1 MSEENSVEALL
12 EEARLAAEMPPP
24 EERFRLREAAGFSR
38 AHIAATVGV
47 GRSTIANWETGV
59 SDPTPPARLP
69 YLRIL
74 KGLAEIYPP
83 PSSAPDPAV
92 ALFTD
97 QPYGSAPVQA
107 AAPTPAPA
115 AVPAALTGLETLR
128 GEDGRAIEGDPGPCV
143 RCGVETT
150 YQSTDGRPL
159 HSGAMCQPTI
169 APAPTAAAPCPAAPP
184 AVPPAP
190 APAAAPSPASS
201 LTAPP
206 PAPAPAP
213 ASAAPVPAP
222 ETAAPAPASAVSPVP
237 ARVPTRPQRR
247 SKSAERA
254 EADLMG
260 LIRGAVEQEA
270 ERADGD
276 EDAALKALIGRA
288 IPDVMHLFNET
299 RATARY
305 EYTAYPA
312 LPDVLH
318 KPSKREP
325 DQIWEARPAYNNPA
339 YSLRAPE
346 RNIKVTALDINAA
359 YLSALKVWLPIGKL
373 EHTTGSDGVGPKRS
387 GVHLITPAPWTHPHL
402 PDPLGDRD
410 TPGALWVTDATL
422 RLLLR
427 LSGPKWA
434 LTEAPTVH
442 ESWTSGATENFLD
455 ALRKLLTA
463 ARSEAIAAGDVLT
476 LEYVKSMYS
485 KFVSTMGESVHNRE
499 MVRPDWMHN
508 IHSQAFA
515 LHCGRAYKAHQA
527 GLDVVALKHTDE
539 LHVTGDWR
547 QVFTE
552 GRGVAEL
559 KIKAGDG
566 KTAGEYLI
574 GKVSG

>member
-1 MSEENSVEALL
+1 
-12 EEARLAAEMPPP
+12 MPPP
-24 EERFRLREAAGFSR
+24 EERLRLREAAGLTR
-38 AHIAATVGV
+38 AQVAEAVGV
-47 GRSTIANWETGV
+47 ARGTVLAWEAGK
-59 SDPTPPARLP
+59 SDPTPPGRLP
-69 YLRIL
+69 YLRL
-74 KGLAEIYPP
+74 LEGLAELHPAP
-83 PSSAPDPAV
+83 GAPGDPVAELLAAAQPSAP
-92 ALFTD
+92 
-97 QPYGSAPVQA
+97 QP
-107 AAPTPAPA
+107 PAPA
-115 AVPAALTGLETLR
+115 PAPIPVPAALVGLETLR
-128 GEDGRAIEGDPGPCV
+128 GPDGRAIEGDPGPCV

-159 HSGAMCQPTI
+159 HSGAMCQPTT
-169 APAPTAAAPCPAAPP
+169 PAQLTAAPQAAPP
-184 AVPPAP
+184 APAAP
-190 APAAAPSPASS
+190 APEDV
-201 LTAPP
+201 L
-206 PAPAPAP
+206 APAPAP
-213 ASAAPVPAP
+213 
-222 ETAAPAPASAVSPVP
+222 VSPVP

-254 EADLMG
+254 EADLMA

-270 ERADGD
+270 VCAGGD
-276 EDAALKALIGRA
+276 EDAALAALVKRA
-288 IPDVMHLFNET
+288 IPDVMHLFSET
-299 RATARY
+299 RSTARY

-318 KPSKREP
+318 KPSKQEP
-325 DQIWEARPAYNNPA
+325 DQIWEARPAYTNPA
-339 YSLRAPE
+339 YSMRAAQKDV
-346 RNIKVTALDINAA
+346 KVTALDVNAA
-359 YLSALKVWLPIGKL
+359 YLSALKVWLPIGRL
-373 EHTTGSDGVGPKRS
+373 EHTTGMDGVGPKRS

-410 TPGALWVTDATL
+410 TPGALWITDATL

-455 ALRKLLTA
+455 ALRKLLVA
-463 ARSEAIAAGDVLT
+463 ARAEAIAAGDRLT

-499 MVRPDWMHN
+499 MVRPDWMHL

-552 GRGVAEL
+552 GRGVSEM
-559 KIKAGDG
+559 KTKTGDG
-566 KTAGEYLI
+566 KASGEYLV
-574 GKVSG
+574 GKVGG

>member
-1 MSEENSVEALL
+1 MSEKVSVESLL
-12 EEARLAAEMPPP
+12 EEARLAKAMPPP
-24 EERFRLREAAGFSR
+24 EERLRLREAAGLTR
-38 AHIAATVGV
+38 AQVAEAVGV
-47 GRSTIANWETGV
+47 ARGTVLAWEAGK
-59 SDPTPPARLP
+59 SDPTPPGRLP
-69 YLRIL
+69 YLRL
-74 KGLAEIYPP
+74 LEGLAELHP
-83 PSSAPDPAV
+83 APAAPGDPIA
-92 ALFTD
+92 ALFAD
-97 QPYGSAPVQA
+97 QPYGTVPVPA
-107 AAPTPAPA
+107 AAGVPAA
-115 AVPAALTGLETLR
+115 AVPAAFTGLETLR

-159 HSGAMCQPTI
+159 HSGAMCQPAT
-169 APAPTAAAPCPAAPP
+169 PAQPSTAP
-184 AVPPAP
+184 AVPPHAS
-190 APAAAPSPASS
+190 APAAAP
-201 LTAPP
+201 
-206 PAPAPAP
+206 
-213 ASAAPVPAP
+213 AA
-222 ETAAPAPASAVSPVP
+222 AAAVSPVP

-247 SKSAERA
+247 SRSAERA

-270 ERADGD
+270 ERAGGD
-276 EDAALKALIGRA
+276 EEAALKALVKRA
-288 IPDVMHLFNET
+288 IPDVMHLFDET

-318 KPSKREP
+318 KPSKKEP

-339 YSLRAPE
+339 YSLRAAE
-346 RNIKVTALDINAA
+346 RDVKVTALDVNAA

-373 EHTTGSDGVGPKRS
+373 EHSTGMDGVGPKRS
-387 GVHLITPAPWTHPHL
+387 GVHLVTPAEWAHPHL

-410 TPGALWVTDATL
+410 TPGALWITDATL

-427 LSGPKWA
+427 LSGPKWG
-434 LTEAPTVH
+434 LTGAPTVH

-455 ALRKLLTA
+455 ALRKLLVA
-463 ARSEAIAAGDVLT
+463 ARSEAIEAGDKLT
-476 LEYVKSMYS
+476 LEYVKAMYS
-485 KFVSTMGESVHNRE
+485 KFVSTMGESQHNRE

-508 IHSQAFA
+508 IHSQAYA

-527 GLDVVALKHTDE
+527 GLDVVALKNTDE

-552 GRGVAEL
+552 GRSVSEL
-559 KIKAGDG
+559 KIKQGDA
-566 KTAGEYLI
+566 KTSGEYLV

>member
-1 MSEENSVEALL
+1 MNEKASVEALL
-12 EEARLAAEMPPP
+12 EEARLAKAMPPP
-24 EERFRLREAAGFSR
+24 QERLRLREAAGLTR
-38 AHIAATVGV
+38 AQVATAVGV
-47 GRSTIANWETGV
+47 ARGTVLAWESGK
-59 SDPTPPARLP
+59 SDPTPPGRLP
-69 YLRIL
+69 YLRL
-74 KGLAEIYPP
+74 LEGLAELYP
-83 PSSAPDPAV
+83 APVDPADNPIA
-92 ALFTD
+92 ALFND
-97 QPYGSAPVQA
+97 QPYGTA
-107 AAPTPAPA
+107 PAPA
-115 AVPAALTGLETLR
+115 AAETPAVAVPAALTGLETLR
-128 GEDGRAIEGDPGPCV
+128 GPDGRAIEGDPGPCI

-159 HSGAMCQPTI
+159 HSGAMCQPTT
-169 APAPTAAAPCPAAPP
+169 PQPTAAPP
-184 AVPPAP
+184 ATPPAP
-190 APAAAPSPASS
+190 ASVA
-201 LTAPP
+201 
-206 PAPAPAP
+206 AP
-213 ASAAPVPAP
+213 ASAAAP
-222 ETAAPAPASAVSPVP
+222 VSPVP

-270 ERADGD
+270 ERAGGD
-276 EDAALKALIGRA
+276 EDAALDALVKRA
-288 IPDVMHLFNET
+288 IPDVMHLFTET

-312 LPDVLH
+312 LPDILH

-339 YSLRAPE
+339 YSMRAPE
-346 RNIKVTALDINAA
+346 RNIKVTALDVNAA

-373 EHTTGSDGVGPKRS
+373 EHTTGSDGIGPKRS
-387 GVHLITPAPWTHPHL
+387 GVHLITPAEWAHPHL

-410 TPGALWVTDATL
+410 TPGALWITDATL

-434 LTEAPTVH
+434 LTGAPTVH

-455 ALRKLLTA
+455 ALRKLLVA
-463 ARSEAIAAGDVLT
+463 ARSEAIAAGDKLT
-476 LEYVKSMYS
+476 LEYVKAMYS

-499 MVRPDWMHN
+499 MVRPDWMHL

-547 QVFTE
+547 QVFPE
-552 GRGVAEL
+552 GRGVSEL
-559 KIKAGDG
+559 KIKQGDG
-566 KTAGEYLI
+566 KASGEYLV
-574 GKVSG
+574 GKVGG

>member
-12 EEARLAAEMPPP
+12 EEARLAAAMPPP
-24 EERFRLREAAGFSR
+24 AERFRLREAAGFSR

-47 GRSTIANWETGV
+47 GRQTIANWETGV
-59 SDPTPPARLP
+59 SDPTPPARYP

-74 KGLAEIYPP
+74 KGLADIYPP
-83 PSSAPDPAV
+83 PAAHGDPIAG
-92 ALFTD
+92 LFTEE
-97 QPYGSAPVQA
+97 AAQA
-107 AAPTPAPA
+107 AT
-115 AVPAALTGLETLR
+115 AVPAAFTGLETLR
-128 GEDGRAIEGDPGPCV
+128 GPDGRAIEGDPGPCV

-159 HSGAMCQPTI
+159 HSGAMCQPTTVS
-169 APAPTAAAPCPAAPP
+169 PAGAAAAPP
-184 AVPPAP
+184 APVP
-190 APAAAPSPASS
+190 APAAAP
-201 LTAPP
+201 
-206 PAPAPAP
+206 APAVAP
-213 ASAAPVPAP
+213 
-222 ETAAPAPASAVSPVP
+222 VSPVP
-237 ARVPTRPQRR
+237 ARVPARPQRR

-270 ERADGD
+270 ERAGGD

-339 YSLRAPE
+339 YSMRAPE
-346 RNIKVTALDINAA
+346 KNVKVTALDVNAA

-410 TPGALWVTDATL
+410 TPGALWITDATL

-427 LSGPKWA
+427 LSGPKWG

-455 ALRKLLTA
+455 ALRKLLVA
-463 ARSEAIAAGDVLT
+463 ARSTAIEAGDKLL

-485 KFVSTMGESVHNRE
+485 KFVSTMGESQHNRE

-539 LHVTGDWR
+539 LHVAGGDWR

-559 KIKAGDG
+559 KVKQGDG
-566 KTAGEYLI
+566 KASGEYLV
-574 GKVSG
+574 GKVGG

>member
-1 MSEENSVEALL
+1 MSEEASVEALL
-12 EEARLAAEMPPP
+12 EEARLAAAMPPP
-24 EERFRLREAAGFSR
+24 AERLRLREAAGFSR

-47 GRSTIANWETGV
+47 GRQTIANWETGV
-59 SDPTPPARLP
+59 SDPTPPARYP

-74 KGLAEIYPP
+74 KGLADIYPAP
-83 PSSAPDPAV
+83 TTAPSPSDPVA
-92 ALFTD
+92 ALFTEE
-97 QPYGSAPVQA
+97 
-107 AAPTPAPA
+107 PTRPAPP
-115 AVPAALTGLETLR
+115 VPAAFTGLETLR
-128 GEDGRAIEGDPGPCV
+128 GPDGRAIEGDPGPCV

-159 HSGAMCQPTI
+159 HSGAMCQPTTP
-169 APAPTAAAPCPAAPP
+169 PAQPA

-190 APAAAPSPASS
+190 VPAPAAS
-201 LTAPP
+201 
-206 PAPAPAP
+206 
-213 ASAAPVPAP
+213 VP
-222 ETAAPAPASAVSPVP
+222 VSPVA

-247 SKSAERA
+247 SKSTERA

-270 ERADGD
+270 ERAGGD

-312 LPDVLH
+312 LPDILH
-318 KPSKREP
+318 KPSKKDP

-339 YSLRAPE
+339 FSLRAPNADL
-346 RNIKVTALDINAA
+346 RVTALDVNAA

-373 EHTTGSDGVGPKRS
+373 EHSTGTDGVGPKRS
-387 GVHLITPAPWTHPHL
+387 GVHLITPAEWTHPHL
-402 PDPLGDRD
+402 PDPLGDREE
-410 TPGALWVTDATL
+410 PGALWITDATL

-427 LSGPKWA
+427 LSGPKWG
-434 LTEAPTVH
+434 LTGAPTVH

-455 ALRKLLTA
+455 ALRKLLVA
-463 ARSEAIAAGDVLT
+463 ARSEAIAAGDRLT
-476 LEYVKSMYS
+476 LEYVKAMYS
-485 KFVSTMGESVHNRE
+485 KFVSTMGESQHNRE
-499 MVRPDWMHN
+499 MTRPDWMHN
-508 IHSQAFA
+508 IHSQAYA

-539 LHVTGDWR
+539 LHVIGDWR

-552 GRGVAEL
+552 GRGVSEL
-559 KIKAGDG
+559 KIKTGDA
-566 KTAGEYLI
+566 KTSGEYLV
-574 GKVSG
+574 GKVGG

>member
-12 EEARLAAEMPPP
+12 EEARLAAAMPPP
-24 EERFRLREAAGFSR
+24 AERFRLREAAGFSR

-83 PSSAPDPAV
+83 PATAPDSV
-92 ALFTD
+92 TALFTEE
-97 QPYGSAPVQA
+97 
-107 AAPTPAPA
+107 PAPA
-115 AVPAALTGLETLR
+115 AMTVPAAFTGLETLR
-128 GEDGRAIEGDPGPCV
+128 GPDGRAIEGDPGPCV

-159 HSGAMCQPTI
+159 HSGAMCQPTTT
-169 APAPTAAAPCPAAPP
+169 ASPAVPAP
-184 AVPPAP
+184 VPPAP
-190 APAAAPSPASS
+190 APAAA
-201 LTAPP
+201 
-206 PAPAPAP
+206 APAPV
-213 ASAAPVPAP
+213 AAP
-222 ETAAPAPASAVSPVP
+222 VSPVP

-270 ERADGD
+270 ERAGGD

-288 IPDVMHLFNET
+288 IPDVMDLFNET

-312 LPDVLH
+312 LPDILH
-318 KPSKREP
+318 KPSKKDP

-339 YSLRAPE
+339 YSLRAPGADL
-346 RNIKVTALDINAA
+346 RVTALDVNAA

-387 GVHLITPAPWTHPHL
+387 GVHLINPAPWTHPHL

-410 TPGALWVTDATL
+410 TPGALWITDATL

-455 ALRKLLTA
+455 ALRKLLVA
-463 ARSEAIAAGDVLT
+463 ARSEAIVAGDKLT
-476 LEYVKSMYS
+476 LEYVKAMYS

-508 IHSQAFA
+508 IHSQAYA

-539 LHVTGDWR
+539 LHVTGGDWR

-559 KIKAGDG
+559 KVKQGDG
-566 KTAGEYLI
+566 KTAGEYLV
-574 GKVSG
+574 GKVGG

>member
-1 MSEENSVEALL
+1 MSEENSVETLL
-12 EEARLAAEMPPP
+12 EEARLAAAMPPP

-74 KGLAEIYPP
+74 KGLADIYPP
-83 PSSAPDPAV
+83 PTTAPAPIA
-92 ALFTD
+92 
-97 QPYGSAPVQA
+97 SAPV
-107 AAPTPAPA
+107 PA
-115 AVPAALTGLETLR
+115 AFTGLDTLR
-128 GEDGRAIEGDPGPCV
+128 GPDGRAIEGDPGPCV

-159 HSGAMCQPTI
+159 HSGALCQPA
-169 APAPTAAAPCPAAPP
+169 APAPAP
-184 AVPPAP
+184 AVIAP
-190 APAAAPSPASS
+190 APAAAPAV
-201 LTAPP
+201 APTP
-206 PAPAPAP
+206 VAL
-213 ASAAPVPAP
+213 AAA
-222 ETAAPAPASAVSPVP
+222 AVSPVP
-237 ARVPTRPQRR
+237 APVPTRPQRR

-254 EADLMG
+254 EADLMA
-260 LIRGAVEQEA
+260 LIRGAVEHEA
-270 ERADGD
+270 ERAGGD
-276 EDAALKALIGRA
+276 EDAALDALVKRA

-312 LPDVLH
+312 LPDILH
-318 KPSKREP
+318 KPSKKDP

-339 YSLRAPE
+339 YSLRAPLLDLQ
-346 RNIKVTALDINAA
+346 VTALDVNAA

-387 GVHLITPAPWTHPHL
+387 GVHLITPADWTHPHL
-402 PDPLGDRD
+402 PNPLGDRD
-410 TPGALWVTDATL
+410 EPGALWITDATL

-427 LSGPKWA
+427 LSGPKWG

-455 ALRKLLTA
+455 ALRKLLVA
-463 ARSEAIAAGDVLT
+463 ARSEAIEAGDRLT
-476 LEYVKSMYS
+476 LEYVKAMYS
-485 KFVSTMGESVHNRE
+485 KFVSTMGESQHNRE

-508 IHSQAFA
+508 IHSQAYA

-539 LHVTGDWR
+539 LHVTGGDWR
-547 QVFTE
+547 KVFTE
-552 GRGVAEL
+552 GRGVSEL
-559 KIKAGDG
+559 KIKTGDS
-566 KTAGEYLI
+566 KTSGEYLV
-574 GKVSG
+574 GKVGG

>member
-1 MSEENSVEALL
+1 MTDPVSVESLL
-12 EEARLAAEMPPP
+12 EEARLAKAMPPP
-24 EERFRLREAAGFSR
+24 EERLRLREAAGLTR
-38 AHIAATVGV
+38 AQVATAVGV
-47 GRSTIANWETGV
+47 ARGTLLAWESGK
-59 SDPTPPARLP
+59 SDPTPPGRLP
-69 YLRIL
+69 YLRL
-74 KGLAEIYPP
+74 LEGLAELHP
-83 PSSAPDPAV
+83 APVDPADNPV
-92 ALFTD
+92 GALFND
-97 QPYGSAPVQA
+97 RPYGAAPVPA
-107 AAPTPAPA
+107 AAETPAV
-115 AVPAALTGLETLR
+115 AVPAALTGLGTLR
-128 GEDGRAIEGDPGPCV
+128 GEDGLAIEGDPGPCV

-150 YQSTDGRPL
+150 FQSTDGRPL
-159 HSGAMCQPTI
+159 HSGGLCQR
-169 APAPTAAAPCPAAPP
+169 PAPVRPQATPP
-184 AVPPAP
+184 ATPAP
-190 APAAAPSPASS
+190 APAAA
-201 LTAPP
+201 
-206 PAPAPAP
+206 
-213 ASAAPVPAP
+213 APVPPVAP
-222 ETAAPAPASAVSPVP
+222 PVA

-270 ERADGD
+270 ERAGGD
-276 EDAALKALIGRA
+276 EDAALAALVKRA

-312 LPDVLH
+312 LPDILH

-346 RNIKVTALDINAA
+346 RTIKVTALDVNAA

-373 EHTTGSDGVGPKRS
+373 EHTTGTDGVGPKRS
-387 GVHLITPAPWTHPHL
+387 GVHLVTPAPWTHPHL

-410 TPGALWVTDATL
+410 TPGALWITDATL

-455 ALRKLLTA
+455 ALRKLLVA
-463 ARSEAIAAGDVLT
+463 ARSEAIEAGDRLM
-476 LEYVKSMYS
+476 LEYVKAMYS
-485 KFVSTMGESVHNRE
+485 KFVSTMGESQHNRE

-508 IHSQAFA
+508 IHSQAYA

-527 GLDVVALKHTDE
+527 GLDVVALKNTDE

-552 GRGVAEL
+552 GRGVSEL
-559 KIKAGDG
+559 KIKQGDS
-566 KTAGEYLI
+566 KTAGEYLV
-574 GKVSG
+574 GKVGG

>member
-12 EEARLAAEMPPP
+12 EEARLAAAMPPP
-24 EERFRLREAAGFSR
+24 AERFRLREAAGFSR

-74 KGLAEIYPP
+74 KGLADIYPP
-83 PSSAPDPAV
+83 PAAHGDPIA
-92 ALFTD
+92 ALFAD
-97 QPYGSAPVQA
+97 APGGPA
-107 AAPTPAPA
+107 PERTAAPATPHAAP
-115 AVPAALTGLETLR
+115 VPAAFTGLETLR
-128 GEDGRAIEGDPGPCV
+128 GPDGRAIEGDPGPCV

-159 HSGAMCQPTI
+159 HSGAMCQPTTTPT
-169 APAPTAAAPCPAAPP
+169 PAPTATT
-184 AVPPAP
+184 PAP
-190 APAAAPSPASS
+190 A
-201 LTAPP
+201 
-206 PAPAPAP
+206 APAPAP
-213 ASAAPVPAP
+213 
-222 ETAAPAPASAVSPVP
+222 VSPVP
-237 ARVPTRPQRR
+237 APVPTRPQRR

-270 ERADGD
+270 ERAGGD
-276 EDAALKALIGRA
+276 EDAALKALINRA

-312 LPDVLH
+312 LPDILH
-318 KPSKREP
+318 KPSKKEP
-325 DQIWEARPAYNNPA
+325 DQIWEARPAYNNPS
-339 YSLRAPE
+339 YSMRAPHADL
-346 RNIKVTALDINAA
+346 RVTALDVNAA

-373 EHTTGSDGVGPKRS
+373 EHTTGADGVGPKRS
-387 GVHLITPAPWTHPHL
+387 GVHLITPAEWAHPHL
-402 PDPLGDRD
+402 PNPLGDRD
-410 TPGALWVTDATL
+410 EPGALWITDATL

-427 LSGPKWA
+427 LSGPKWG
-434 LTEAPTVH
+434 LTGAPTVH

-455 ALRKLLTA
+455 ALRKLLVA
-463 ARSEAIAAGDVLT
+463 ARSEAITAGDKLMI
-476 LEYVKSMYS
+476 EYVKAMYS

-508 IHSQAFA
+508 IHSQAYA

-539 LHVTGDWR
+539 LHVIGDWR

-552 GRGVAEL
+552 GRGVSEL
-559 KIKAGDG
+559 KIKQGDG
-566 KTAGEYLI
+566 KASGEYLV
-574 GKVSG
+574 GKVGG

>member
-12 EEARLAAEMPPP
+12 EEARLAAAMPPP

-74 KGLAEIYPP
+74 KGLAEIYP
-83 PSSAPDPAV
+83 DPAALADNPIA
-92 ALFTD
+92 ALFAT
-97 QPYGSAPVQA
+97 
-107 AAPTPAPA
+107 TPAPA
-115 AVPAALTGLETLR
+115 APIPPAPVPAAFAGLETLR
-128 GEDGRAIEGDPGPCV
+128 GPDGRAIEGDPGPCV

-159 HSGAMCQPTI
+159 HSGALCQPA
-169 APAPTAAAPCPAAPP
+169 APAP
-184 AVPPAP
+184 AVTAP
-190 APAAAPSPASS
+190 APAAAPAV
-201 LTAPP
+201 APTP
-206 PAPAPAP
+206 VAL
-213 ASAAPVPAP
+213 AA
-222 ETAAPAPASAVSPVP
+222 AAAAVSPVP
-237 ARVPTRPQRR
+237 APVPARPQRR

-260 LIRGAVEQEA
+260 LIRGAVEHEA
-270 ERADGD
+270 ERAGGD
-276 EDAALKALIGRA
+276 EDAALDALVKRA

-312 LPDVLH
+312 LPDILH
-318 KPSKREP
+318 KPSKKDP

-339 YSLRAPE
+339 YSLRAPGADL
-346 RNIKVTALDINAA
+346 RVTALDVNAA

-410 TPGALWVTDATL
+410 EPGALWITDATL

-455 ALRKLLTA
+455 ALRKLLVA
-463 ARSEAIAAGDVLT
+463 ARTEAIKAGDRLT
-476 LEYVKSMYS
+476 LEYVKAMYS
-485 KFVSTMGESVHNRE
+485 KFVSTMGESQHNRE

-508 IHSQAFA
+508 IHSQAYA

-539 LHVTGDWR
+539 LHVIGDWR
-547 QVFTE
+547 KVFTE

-559 KIKAGDG
+559 KIKTGDG
-566 KTAGEYLI
+566 KTAGEYLV
-574 GKVSG
+574 GKVGG

>member
-1 MSEENSVEALL
+1 MNEKMSVESLL
-12 EEARLAAEMPPP
+12 EEARLAKAMPPP
-24 EERFRLREAAGFSR
+24 EERLRLREAAGLTR
-38 AHIAATVGV
+38 AQVAEAVGV
-47 GRSTIANWETGV
+47 ARGTVLAWESGK
-59 SDPTPPARLP
+59 SDPTPPGRLP
-69 YLRIL
+69 YLRL
-74 KGLAEIYPP
+74 LEGLAELHP
-83 PSSAPDPAV
+83 APADPADNPV
-92 ALFTD
+92 AALFND
-97 QPYGSAPVQA
+97 QPYR
-107 AAPTPAPA
+107 PAPA
-115 AVPAALTGLETLR
+115 PAAAETPAVAVPAALSGLETLR

-150 YQSTDGRPL
+150 YQSTDHRPL
-159 HSGAMCQPTI
+159 HSGALCQPIT
-169 APAPTAAAPCPAAPP
+169 PTPP
-184 AVPPAP
+184 TRGPQATTPAP
-190 APAAAPSPASS
+190 APAA
-201 LTAPP
+201 
-206 PAPAPAP
+206 PAPA
-213 ASAAPVPAP
+213 V
-222 ETAAPAPASAVSPVP
+222 VSPVP

-270 ERADGD
+270 ERAGGD

-312 LPDVLH
+312 LPDILH

-339 YSLRAPE
+339 FSLRAPGADL
-346 RNIKVTALDINAA
+346 RVTALDVNAA

-373 EHTTGSDGVGPKRS
+373 EHTTGTDGVGPKRS
-387 GVHLITPAPWTHPHL
+387 GVHLITPAEWVHPHL

-410 TPGALWVTDATL
+410 TPGALWITDATL

-427 LSGPKWA
+427 LSGPKWT
-434 LTEAPTVH
+434 LTGAPTVH

-455 ALRKLLTA
+455 ALRKLLVA
-463 ARSEAIAAGDVLT
+463 ARSEAIAAGDRLT
-476 LEYVKSMYS
+476 LEYVKAMYS
-485 KFVSTMGESVHNRE
+485 KFVSTMGESQHNRE

-508 IHSQAFA
+508 IHSQAYA

-527 GLDVVALKHTDE
+527 GLDIVALKHTDE
-539 LHVTGDWR
+539 LHVTGGDWR

-559 KIKAGDG
+559 KVKQGDG
-566 KTAGEYLI
+566 KSSGEYLV
-574 GKVSG
+574 GKVGG

>member
-1 MSEENSVEALL
+1 MTDPVSVESLL
-12 EEARLAAEMPPP
+12 EEARLAKAMPPP
-24 EERFRLREAAGFSR
+24 EERLRLREAAGLTR
-38 AHIAATVGV
+38 AQVATAVGV
-47 GRSTIANWETGV
+47 ARGTILAWENGTST
-59 SDPTPPARLP
+59 PTPPGRLP
-69 YLRIL
+69 YLRL
-74 KGLAEIYPP
+74 LEGLAELHP
-83 PSSAPDPAV
+83 APVDPADNPIG
-92 ALFTD
+92 ALFND
-97 QPYGSAPVQA
+97 QPYAPA
-107 AAPTPAPA
+107 PAPA
-115 AVPAALTGLETLR
+115 AVETPAVAVPASLTGLETLR
-128 GEDGRAIEGDPGPCV
+128 GPDGRAIEGDPGPCV

-159 HSGAMCQPTI
+159 HSGAMCQPT
-169 APAPTAAAPCPAAPP
+169 TASPAAPP
-184 AVPPAP
+184 APVPAPALPPA
-190 APAAAPSPASS
+190 APAAA
-201 LTAPP
+201 
-206 PAPAPAP
+206 
-213 ASAAPVPAP
+213 AAP
-222 ETAAPAPASAVSPVP
+222 VSPVP

-270 ERADGD
+270 ERAGGD
-276 EDAALKALIGRA
+276 EDAALKALIARA

-346 RNIKVTALDINAA
+346 RNIKVTALDVNAA

-373 EHTTGSDGVGPKRS
+373 EHTTGMDGVGPKRS
-387 GVHLITPAPWTHPHL
+387 GVHLITPAAWAHPHL

-410 TPGALWVTDATL
+410 TPGALWITDATL

-463 ARSEAIAAGDVLT
+463 ARSEAIKAGDVLT
-476 LEYVKSMYS
+476 LEYVKAMYS

-539 LHVTGDWR
+539 LHVTGGDWR

-552 GRGVAEL
+552 GRGVSEL
-559 KIKAGDG
+559 KIKQGDG
-566 KTAGEYLI
+566 KASGEYLV
-574 GKVSG
+574 GKVTR

>member
-1 MSEENSVEALL
+1 MTDPVSVESLL
-12 EEARLAAEMPPP
+12 EEARLAKAMPPP
-24 EERFRLREAAGFSR
+24 EERLRLREAAGLTR
-38 AHIAATVGV
+38 AQVATAVGV
-47 GRSTIANWETGV
+47 ARGTVLAWENGTST
-59 SDPTPPARLP
+59 PTPPGRLP
-69 YLRIL
+69 YLRL
-74 KGLAEIYPP
+74 LEGLAELHP
-83 PSSAPDPAV
+83 APVDPADNPV
-92 ALFTD
+92 AALFND
-97 QPYGSAPVQA
+97 QSYA
-107 AAPTPAPA
+107 PAPA
-115 AVPAALTGLETLR
+115 PAAAETPAVAVPAALTGLETLR
-128 GEDGRAIEGDPGPCV
+128 GEDGRAIEGDPGPCI

-150 YQSTDGRPL
+150 YQSTDHRPL
-159 HSGAMCQPTI
+159 HSGAMCQPT
-169 APAPTAAAPCPAAPP
+169 TTTSP
-184 AVPPAP
+184 AVPVAPAP
-190 APAAAPSPASS
+190 APAAA
-201 LTAPP
+201 
-206 PAPAPAP
+206 APAPA
-213 ASAAPVPAP
+213 AAP
-222 ETAAPAPASAVSPVP
+222 VSPVP
-237 ARVPTRPQRR
+237 APVPTRPQRR

-270 ERADGD
+270 ERAGGD

-346 RNIKVTALDINAA
+346 RDIKVTALDVNAA

-373 EHTTGSDGVGPKRS
+373 EHTTGMDGVGPKRS
-387 GVHLITPAPWTHPHL
+387 GVHLITPAAWAHPHL

-410 TPGALWVTDATL
+410 TPGALWITDATL

-427 LSGPKWA
+427 LSGPKWG

-455 ALRKLLTA
+455 ALRKLLVA
-463 ARSEAIAAGDVLT
+463 ARSEAIAAGDKLT
-476 LEYVKSMYS
+476 LEYVKAMYS

-515 LHCGRAYKAHQA
+515 LHCGRAYKADQA
-527 GLDVVALKHTDE
+527 GLVVMALKHTDE

-552 GRGVAEL
+552 GRGVSEL
-559 KIKAGDG
+559 KVKQGDG
-566 KTAGEYLI
+566 RTSGEYLV
-574 GKVSG
+574 GKVGG

>member
-1 MSEENSVEALL
+1 MTEKMSVESLL
-12 EEARLAAEMPPP
+12 EEARLAKAMPPP
-24 EERFRLREAAGFSR
+24 EERLRLREAAGLTR
-38 AHIAATVGV
+38 AQVATAVGV
-47 GRSTIANWETGV
+47 ARGTVLAWESGK
-59 SDPTPPARLP
+59 SDPTPPGRLP
-69 YLRIL
+69 YLRL
-74 KGLAEIYPP
+74 LEGLAELHP
-83 PSSAPDPAV
+83 APVDPADNPIA

-97 QPYGSAPVQA
+97 QPDGTA
-107 AAPTPAPA
+107 PAPA
-115 AVPAALTGLETLR
+115 AAETPAVAVPAALTGLETLR
-128 GEDGRAIEGDPGPCV
+128 GPDGRAIEGDPGPCV

-150 YQSTDGRPL
+150 YQATDGRPL
-159 HSGAMCQPTI
+159 HSGAMCQPAT
-169 APAPTAAAPCPAAPP
+169 PAPSPAAPP

-190 APAAAPSPASS
+190 APAPA
-201 LTAPP
+201 
-206 PAPAPAP
+206 
-213 ASAAPVPAP
+213 
-222 ETAAPAPASAVSPVP
+222 AAPAPAGSVSPVP

-247 SKSAERA
+247 TKSAERA

-270 ERADGD
+270 ESAGGD
-276 EDAALKALIGRA
+276 EDAALDVLVKRA

-346 RNIKVTALDINAA
+346 RNIKVTALDVNAA

-373 EHTTGSDGVGPKRS
+373 EHTTGMDGVGPKRS
-387 GVHLITPAPWTHPHL
+387 GVHLITPAPWAHPHL

-410 TPGALWVTDATL
+410 TPGALWITDATL

-427 LSGPKWA
+427 LSGPKWG

-455 ALRKLLTA
+455 ALRKLLVA
-463 ARSEAIAAGDVLT
+463 ARSEAIEAGDKLL
-476 LEYVKSMYS
+476 LEYVKAMYS

-499 MVRPDWMHN
+499 MVRPDWMHL

-539 LHVTGDWR
+539 LHVTGGDWR

-552 GRGVAEL
+552 GRGVSEL
-559 KIKAGDG
+559 KIKQGDA
-566 KTAGEYLI
+566 KTAGEYLV
-574 GKVSG
+574 GKVGG